1 MSNYQQFNFNQDAAK
16 KADGG
21 GRIDQTGKYTGK
33 ISHVEFVTST
43 SGKNTQGLEFHFIA
57 DNDAT
62 ASFTLWTHQAD
73 GTPIFGFDK
82 VNALLACAGVRTLT
96 PTNRTLEK
104 YSYDAGGKVKQ
115 PCTVAPELD
124 NKSIGLL
131 LQRENYQ
138 NQNGEWRYQMNFYA
152 AFQYGTDFMAAEI
165 LDRATKPVALE
176 KVLNRLINV
185 GDATRKSNNNRAS
198 GQQQNYQSQ
207 QTRGYGSGNQ
217 GQQQSSQSYGQ
228 SQQQRNSPT
237 GLDDNLPF

>member
-21 GRIDQTGKYTGK
+21 GRIDQTGKYAGK
-33 ISHVEFVTST
+33 ISHVEFVTSN
-43 SGKNTQGLEFHFIA
+43 SGKKTQGLEFHFIA

-62 ASFTLWTHQAD
+62 TSFTIWTHQAD

-82 VNALLACAGVRTLT
+82 VNALLACAQIQTLT

-124 NKSIGLL
+124 NKPIGLL

-165 LDRATKPVALE
+165 LDRAIKPLALE

-185 GDATRKSNNNRAS
+185 GDATRKSNNNNRPQH
-198 GQQQNYQSQ
+198 QQQNQGYNQPQQSQ
-207 QTRGYGSGNQ
+207 GYGNQ
-217 GQQQSSQSYGQ
+217 PQ
-228 SQQQRNSPT
+228 PHD
-237 GLDDNLPF
+237 DDNLPF